1 MALDDH
7 LDILI
12 FAAHPDDA
20 EVGCGGALILGSEKG
35 LAVGIADLSRGEGS
49 TRGNPD
55 LRREETSQA
64 SQHLRLKVRLS
75 LGLPD
80 TRIGHDP
87 AHGLAL
93 VKAIREYR
101 PRIVLAPYWK
111 DRHPDHA
118 ATGKLA
124 REACFY
130 AGVRSVGE
138 GTTYR
143 PDRLYHYMLHEPF
156 RPSFVVDITS
166 AWTGK
171 LAAIQAYQS
180 QFQAG
185 VSGPATALSNPDFLN
200 FIETRAR
207 YYGGLIGTTF
217 GEPYFT
223 KGPLALGFFPE
234 ATPARP
240 NDLERLSPYRPYI

>member
-1 MALDDH
+1 MPLKGS
-7 LDILI
+7 LDILV

-20 EVGCGGALILGSEKG
+20 ELGCGGALLLSSEKG
-35 LAVGIADLSRGEGS
+35 LEIGIADLSGGEGS
-49 TRGNPD
+49 SRGNLA
-55 LRREETSQA
+55 LRQQETEKA
-64 SQHLRLKVRLS
+64 SVQLKLKVRLS

-80 TRIGHDP
+80 TQIGQDP
-87 AHGLAL
+87 SHRLVL
-93 VKAIREYR
+93 VKAIRQYR

-138 GTTYR
+138 GAPYR
-143 PDRLYHYMLHEPF
+143 PERLYHYMLHEPF
-156 RPSFVVDITS
+156 RPSFVLDIS
-166 AWTGK
+166 RAWPEK

-185 VSGPATALSNPDFLN
+185 EPGLVTAISGPDFLN
-200 FIETRAR
+200 FVETRAR
-207 YYGGLIGTTF
+207 YYGGLIGTAF
-217 GEPYFT
+217 GEPFFAS
-223 KGPLALGFFPE
+223 GPLALDALPGIAPLRSNSE
-234 ATPARP
+234 GLP
-240 NDLERLSPYRPYI
+240 PYRPYL